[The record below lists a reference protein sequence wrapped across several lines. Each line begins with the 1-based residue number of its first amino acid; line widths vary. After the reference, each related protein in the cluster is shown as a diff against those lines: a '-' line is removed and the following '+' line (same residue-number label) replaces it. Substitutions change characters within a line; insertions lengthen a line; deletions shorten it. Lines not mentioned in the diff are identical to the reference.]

1 MTLEALIHKGL
12 SIVTATWHLKCNTKG
27 AMFKSSFQRTSS
39 SRIQSD
45 SEFLHAQKDNEFDI
59 VYPLSIREQSPCH
72 WSPVNVCRLAA
83 KLLVQK
89 PGTRVLD
96 IGCGPG
102 KFCMIGAA
110 TTQGHFTG
118 VEQRGRLV
126 RAARELV
133 LRHSFKNV
141 EIIHGN
147 ITGIDFIAY
156 DAFYLFN
163 PFEENVFP
171 SLRIDF
177 EVEIAPKFYAEYVEH
192 VRQELA
198 KLPAGTR
205 VITYCGDASEIP
217 AGYDCQKMAFDDK
230 LKLWVKRDTPAKP
243 RRIMHSLPDDPV
255 IFGRGSCGLQPT

>member
-1 MTLEALIHKGL
+1 
-12 SIVTATWHLKCNTKG
+12 
-27 AMFKSSFQRTSS
+27 MFKSSAQRSPS
-39 SRIQSD
+39 PRIQSD
-45 SEFLHAQKDNEFDI
+45 SKFPHAQKDNEFDVI
-59 VYPLSIREQSPCH
+59 YPLSIREQSAFH

-89 PGTRVLD
+89 PGARVLD

-110 TTQGHFTG
+110 TTQGRFTG

-126 RAARELV
+126 RTARDLV
-133 LRHSFKNV
+133 LRHSLKNV

-147 ITGIDFIAY
+147 ITGIDFTAY

-177 EVEIAPKFYAEYVEH
+177 EVEIAPKLYAEYTEH
-192 VRQELA
+192 VQKELT

-217 AGYDCQKMAFDDK
+217 AGYDCEKTAFDDK
-230 LKLWVKRDTPAKP
+230 LKLWVKHDTEAKA
-243 RRIMHSLPDDPV
+243 RRIMHSLPEEPA
-255 IFGRGSCGLQPT
+255 IFGRGSCGLQPA